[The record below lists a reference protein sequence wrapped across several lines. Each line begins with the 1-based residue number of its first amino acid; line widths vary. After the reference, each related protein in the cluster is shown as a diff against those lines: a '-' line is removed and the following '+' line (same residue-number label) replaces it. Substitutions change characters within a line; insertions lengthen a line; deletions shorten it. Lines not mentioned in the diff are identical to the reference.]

1 MYNPL
6 FSSEF
11 DLNFVTQISSS
22 SFQKQVHEDLRV
34 EDDDN
39 DGSGSGFGDDEDDDR
54 RGGSHIIKPDQTLN
68 THHSGDGSDHSVD
81 NENTDDD
88 DGEEYPENHEDHTP
102 IHTDDIYFD
111 NNKPTDKTI
120 STPTTDDEDSQ
131 LIFIFI
137 LFFYLHTIII

>member
-1 MYNPL
+1 MTLIFPFL
-6 FSSEF
+6 PSKTK
-11 DLNFVTQISSS
+11 TQ
-22 SFQKQVHEDLRV
+22 KVHEDLRV

-39 DGSGSGFGDDEDDDR
+39 DGSGSGFGDDEDDER
-54 RGGSHIIKPDQTLN
+54 RGPHIIKPDQTLN
-68 THHSGDGSDHSVD
+68 THHSGDGSDHNVD

-120 STPTTDDEDSQ
+120 STPTTDNDEDSQ
-131 LIFIFI
+131 LI
-137 LFFYLHTIII
+137 LFLFYFFLHYNYLSFLSTNN